1 MVEMSI
7 PRRLIPGWARPDHP
21 VYRLERSRQSRNL
34 PLRALHEGCLPAT
47 LAGTG
52 LAATVVYVLLF
63 LPQIQWGLE
72 TGVVAMLIG
81 FAVLLVLIQV
91 LAGAGVNVLAIAQTA
106 PLISGEIEL
115 QSWRVLRS
123 TTLGLRE
130 ILMAKLA
137 AALAQLR
144 HPLTGLLTLRL
155 ASAITIWVYI
165 GFSLLRQSGFYYDPD
180 LLQRW
185 LQNWNWFPPVA
196 AAVIFSAWYL
206 TQPVLQLMLCGGL
219 GLAASA
225 TTRSRSAAA
234 AAALVSRLV
243 LWVASIVLNVGAI
256 YALVFII
263 VTNWMTPTYAPLRFF
278 RELPAP
284 SPQEAGLVISL
295 TIIVYTLTVFALQVG
310 VIAAAFHTARRR
322 AAALNG

>member
-1 MVEMSI
+1 MSI

-21 VYRLERSRQSRNL
+21 VYRLEHSRQSRNL

-52 LAATVVYVLLF
+52 LAATIVYVLLF

-72 TGVVAMLIG
+72 AGVSIMLIG

-91 LAGAGVNVLAIAQTA
+91 FAGAGVNVLAITQTA

-123 TTLGLRE
+123 TTLSLRE
-130 ILMAKLA
+130 ILMAKFA

-144 HPLTGLLTLRL
+144 NSLTGLLTLRF

-165 GFSLLRQSGFYYDPD
+165 SFSLVRQSGFYYDPD

-185 LQNWNWFPPVA
+185 LQHWRWFPPVA
-196 AAVIFSAWYL
+196 AAIIFSAWYL
-206 TQPVLQLMLCGGL
+206 AQPVLQLMLCGGL
-219 GLAASA
+219 GLAAST
-225 TTRSRSAAA
+225 TTRSRSAAVA
-234 AAALVSRLV
+234 GALVSRLV
-243 LWVASIVLNVGAI
+243 LWVTSIVLNIGAI
-256 YALVFII
+256 YALAFVII
-263 VTNWMTPTYAPLRFF
+263 TNWMTPTYAPLRFF

-295 TIIVYTLTVFALQVG
+295 TIIAYTLIVLAFQVG
-310 VIAAAFHTARRR
+310 LIAAAFRTAQRR